1 MGPLETPFPIPPFYN
16 FFLTETYKSQY
27 LASFY
32 RQENEDQIKKI
43 AKFVEKKI
51 EEVKSD
57 RLSHEREL
65 VLASLNIA
73 NAIFKLGEYILE
85 NHRTH

>member
-1 MGPLETPFPIPPFYN
+1 MSVNKIIVKIDGISYTL
-16 FFLTETYKSQY
+16 LTE
-27 LASFY
+27 
-32 RQENEDQIKKI
+32 ENEEQIKKI

-73 NAIFKLGEYILE
+73 NDLYKLHEDEKKLWRR
-85 NHRTH
+85 N